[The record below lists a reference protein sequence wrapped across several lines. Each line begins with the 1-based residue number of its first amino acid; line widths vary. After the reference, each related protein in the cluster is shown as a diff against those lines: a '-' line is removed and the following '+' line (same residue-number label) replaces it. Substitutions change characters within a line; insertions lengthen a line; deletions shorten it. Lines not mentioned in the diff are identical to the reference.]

1 VWDVWGGKPA
11 LEKETAVKP
20 VRFGQRK
27 IVPRA
32 CVADSK
38 KHVRS
43 FLCEALQELGFTTCE
58 CAHPAEATGVINAD
72 IPDLLLLGF
81 AGEGMEAVRV
91 LQRLADERFG
101 GRVLLFG
108 ARHSHALLAL
118 ANLGAQLGLPM
129 LPVLA
134 TPFGEVELRAS
145 LADFVPLPAPPRP
158 PVDAAEALHNGWL
171 ELWYQPKINTRS
183 LSVGGAEG
191 LVRIRHPHWGMV
203 SPSYFKPD
211 DRDPHYAALSEFLIN
226 QAVADWHCFVSEVGP
241 IELAINLPLS
251 FLTSDGALT
260 TIERLLPRHPAFPGL
275 IVEIDGTELLRD
287 FKLARDAAQWLKF
300 HNIGLSVDGLGADWP
315 SLLGQEEWPFFELK
329 VDRKFIDGC
338 AGDGLKRAACRRILK
353 LSEGRT
359 RTVAEGAE
367 TRADFLAV
375 RELGFE
381 MAQGCYLGKPMERR
395 KFARHLALA
404 RFATG

>member
-1 VWDVWGGKPA
+1 LD
-11 LEKETAVKP
+11 KENAVKP

-27 IVPRA
+27 VVPRV

-38 KHVRS
+38 KHIRS
-43 FLCEALQELGFTTCE
+43 FLCEALQELGFAICE
-58 CAHPAEATGVINAD
+58 CAHSAEVTGVINAD

-91 LQRLADERFG
+91 LERLAGERFG

-108 ARHSHALLAL
+108 PPHSHALLAL
-118 ANLGAQLGLPM
+118 ATLGAQLGLHM
-129 LPVLA
+129 LPVLT
-134 TPFGEVELRAS
+134 TPFGELELQAS

-158 PVDAAEALHNGWL
+158 GLDAAEALHNSWL
-171 ELWYQPKINTRS
+171 ELWYQPKINTHS
-183 LSVGGAEG
+183 LRVGGAEA

-203 SPSYFKPD
+203 SPSCFKAD

-226 QAVADWHCFVSEVGP
+226 QAVADWHCFVSECGP

-251 FLTSDGALT
+251 FLTSDGARK
-260 TIERLLPRHPAFPGL
+260 TIEELLPRHPAFPGL
-275 IVEIDGTELLRD
+275 IIEIDGTELLRD
-287 FKLARDAAQWLKF
+287 IKLARDAAHWLKF
-300 HNIGLSVDGLGADWP
+300 HNVGLSVDGLGAEWP
-315 SLLGQEEWPFFELK
+315 SLLAQEEWPFFELK

-338 AGDGLKRAACRRILK
+338 AGDGLKRAACSGILK
-353 LSEGRT
+353 MSEGKT

-375 RELGFE
+375 RELGFD
-381 MAQGCYLGKPMERR
+381 MAQGCYFGKPMNRR
-395 KFARHLALA
+395 KFARHIADT
-404 RFATG
+404 RFTTG

>member
-1 VWDVWGGKPA
+1 M
-11 LEKETAVKP
+11 
-20 VRFGQRK
+20 
-27 IVPRA
+27 
-32 CVADSK
+32 
-38 KHVRS
+38 RS
-43 FLCEALQELGFTTCE
+43 
-58 CAHPAEATGVINAD
+58 PSRSSWVINAEM
-72 IPDLLLLGF
+72 PDLLLLRF
-81 AGEGMEAVRV
+81 AGEDMEAVRV
-91 LQRLADERFG
+91 LQRLANERFR

-108 ARHSHALLAL
+108 PRHSHALLAL

-134 TPFGEVELRAS
+134 TPFGEVELQAS
-145 LADFVPLPAPPRP
+145 VADFVPLPALPRP

-211 DRDPHYAALSEFLIN
+211 DRDPHYATLSEFLIN
-226 QAVADWHCFVSEVGP
+226 QTVADWRCFVSEFGP

-260 TIERLLPRHPAFPGL
+260 TIERPLPRHPAFPGL
-275 IVEIDGTELLRD
+275 IVEIDRPELLRD
-287 FKLARDAAQWLKF
+287 FKLARDAAHWLKF
-300 HNIGLSVDGLGADWP
+300 HNIGLSVDGLGAEWP
-315 SLLGQEEWPFFELK
+315 WLLGQQEWPFFELK

-359 RTVAEGAE
+359 RMVAEGAE
-367 TRADFLAV
+367 ARADFLAV
-375 RELGFE
+375 GGSGFREGQRVLFWKTDG
-381 MAQGCYLGKPMERR
+381 AQEVCAAHCPCSVSEGLTSLHERTT
-395 KFARHLALA
+395 ARMRRHP
-404 RFATG
+404 RNWR